1 MSIPCCKTL
10 MPPLTGRRSWLG
22 LRVTNELCS
31 ALAKP
36 LCYNLSSTMSHKAFV
51 RDFIGAAVTLAV
63 VAALLAPLAG
73 PIFDHHFAERQ
84 PDHLHFGAPGEH
96 SHAFESRYH
105 IHRHA
110 TPASTNGN
118 LPIALYKSD
127 ASIAATIVVSP
138 VNVDSESL
146 RRFQPTSVF
155 ILPPPILG
163 AARQHTPV
171 PLGRPPALLT
181 RHPAGFPFHPLDA
194 A

>member
-1 MSIPCCKTL
+1 
-10 MPPLTGRRSWLG
+10 
-22 LRVTNELCS
+22 
-31 ALAKP
+31 
-36 LCYNLSSTMSHKAFV
+36 MSHKAFV
-51 RDFIGAAVTLAV
+51 RDFIGAAVALAV

-96 SHAFESRYH
+96 SHAFESQYH
-105 IHRHA
+105 IHRHVA
-110 TPASTNGN
+110 PVSTNGN

-127 ASIAATIVVSP
+127 ASIAATIVASP

-155 ILPPPILG
+155 ILPPPLLG

-171 PLGRPPALLT
+171 PLGRPPRFSLSILL
-181 RHPAGFPFHPLDA
+181 AFPFIPWTQREVCRHCHYSGLDLPLSA
-194 A
+194 

>member
-1 MSIPCCKTL
+1 
-10 MPPLTGRRSWLG
+10 
-22 LRVTNELCS
+22 
-31 ALAKP
+31 
-36 LCYNLSSTMSHKAFV
+36 MSHKALV
-51 RDFIGAAVTLAV
+51 RDFIGAVVSLTV

-96 SHAFESRYH
+96 THAFESQYH

-110 TPASTNGN
+110 APIDRSGS

-127 ASIAATIVVSP
+127 ASIAATIAASP
-138 VNVDSESL
+138 VDVDSESML
-146 RRFQPTSVF
+146 RFLPTSVF
-155 ILPPPILG
+155 ILPPPPVS

-171 PLGRPPALLT
+171 PHGRPPALLT
-181 RHPAGFPFHPLDA
+181 HPAGFPFHPLDA